1 MKEKSIYK
9 KPNGAGKGDLKTVL
23 LSEMVLK
30 KLDKVIARI
39 LSTGQ
44 KVLKSITRRNTEDK
58 VNEQSRI
65 KKSKSTCCY

>member
-1 MKEKSIYK
+1 MRKSLFKDRTIK
-9 KPNGAGKGDLKTVL
+9 RNGA
-23 LSEMVLK
+23 K